1 MAITTSS
8 GKEPTQPEAI
18 MRLDSNRSAFANFI
32 ARIPKRRTAGLGKI
46 LGHFL
51 YHFDFPHRRIVQRN
65 LRFAYPE
72 WSRDQIQKLV
82 KRFFRH
88 LGITILEFLQMA
100 YLSHEELMKGVKVE
114 GQEILTEALANQRGV
129 VLISAHIGNWEIA
142 WQLCPSY
149 YQRQITGVAKKLRN
163 THLNRMI
170 HNRRTRFGNR
180 ILYKKGALPDLMQTL
195 RQGEIIGLLMDI
207 SRRFDGVEVKFF
219 GRRATATPAAALL
232 AIRCKSP
239 IIPAFSHRNAEG
251 QLIIQIKPPI
261 EIQRTNDLRTD
272 LQINTQL
279 ITDCLENAIQNYP
292 DQWNWLLKRWKEF
305 YPGLYP
311 ETAKRLHKIKKKE
324 QKKSGI
330 KKNSN

>member
-1 MAITTSS
+1 
-8 GKEPTQPEAI
+8 

-32 ARIPKRRTAGLGKI
+32 ARIPKRRTTVLGKI

-114 GQEILTEALANQRGV
+114 GQEILAEALANQRGV

-195 RQGEIIGLLMDI
+195 RQGEIVGLLMDI

-324 QKKSGI
+324 RKKSSI